1 MANSV
6 IFLKGTAADYAAL
19 GTKSVNTFYYTTDD
33 AQLYLGAI
41 KLSNGN
47 EIAAAIERIAKNE
60 GDITKINETLTKI
73 QGDETVEGSI
83 KKAVKDAKTEL
94 EGKITAVDTKVGSL
108 ETLETTDKDSIVDA
122 INEVRRSVS
131 AGGTAAT
138 ISLSESAS
146 DDYAKVY
153 TLKQGDNTVGT
164 INIPKDMVVKS
175 GIVETKA
182 EAGVWGEAGTYIELT
197 LANATSD
204 KLYINVGTLVD
215 IYKAQANAAQ
225 VQLAIDSSTR
235 EISATIVAGSIGT
248 TELADSAV
256 VTAKIADG
264 NVTKAKL
271 STAVQASL
279 GLADSA
285 LQKTDIAEGATNGT
299 IAVEGTDVKVHGLGS
314 AAFVDT
320 TAFDAAGSAAA
331 VQGAEGDTADK
342 ATVYGVKAYAAG
354 LDAAMDLRVDALETA
369 IGENGSVATQ
379 IDTKIAELDAD
390 KTSAAVEAGKGIQVQ
405 VVEVDGKI
413 TNVAVTG
420 NYDEKYDAKGAAAT
434 AESNAK
440 KHADDLVAGL
450 DATVSSEG
458 SEGPSLSATGVVVEV
473 KQVDGKITEVSVD
486 DSALDNRYDAE
497 GAAAQALKDAKAY
510 TDEREAAILLETGKD
525 DAEMLSQAKAYTDS
539 ALTWGTIA

>member
-41 KLSNGN
+41 RLSNGN
-47 EIAAAIERIAKNE
+47 EIAAAVEKITKNE
-60 GDITKINETLTKI
+60 GDIKKINETLTKI

-83 KKAVKDAKTEL
+83 KKAVKDAKDAL
-94 EGKITAVDTKVGSL
+94 EIKIAAVDTKVGSL

-153 TLKQGDNTVGT
+153 TLKQGENTVGT

-248 TELADSAV
+248 TELADNAV

-264 NVTKAKL
+264 NVTKVKL

-279 GLADSA
+279 DLADSA
-285 LQKTDIAEGATNGT
+285 LQKADITTGSANGT
-299 IAVEGTDVKVHGLGS
+299 IAVEGTDVAIAGLKS
-314 AAFVDT
+314 AAFVET
-320 TAFDAAGSAAA
+320 TAFDAQGSAAA
-331 VQGAEGDTADK
+331 VQGALDNYKETNNAALKAATDDIAELKTAVGEGGAVAD
-342 ATVYGVKAYAAG
+342 
-354 LDAAMDLRVDALETA
+354 
-369 IGENGSVATQ
+369 Q
-379 IDTKIAELDAD
+379 IDAKIAELDAD

-420 NYDEKYDAKGAAAT
+420 NYDNAYDAKGAAAQALT
-434 AESNAK
+434 DAKAEITTEIGK
-440 KHADDLVAGL
+440 L
-450 DATVSSEG
+450 DVTDAAVEGEYVSAVSE
-458 SEGPSLSATGVVVEV
+458 T
-473 KQVDGKITEVSVD
+473 DGKITVTRA
-486 DSALDNRYDAE
+486 ALP
-497 GAAAQALKDAKAY
+497 K
-510 TDEREAAILLETGKD
+510 LE
-525 DAEMLSQAKAYTDS
+525 
-539 ALTWGTIA
+539 WGTIA